1 MMKPDPEKVCFVV
14 SEEANDGVYLLAY
27 HNMDLKFGSFAQAAW
42 RAADCKS
49 FVSLHPIT
57 VDYQRERRVCSA
69 GKGSVSRWGLKD
81 RYYPAVQRPAS

>member
-1 MMKPDPEKVCFVV
+1 MTYTSSPSTRWILNSTP
-14 SEEANDGVYLLAY
+14 SHSAG
-27 HNMDLKFGSFAQAAW
+27 W

-69 GKGSVSRWGLKD
+69 GKGSESGWGLKD
-81 RYYPAVQRPAS
+81 RYCPQFSAQHPGQANCRG